1 MITANTKAQLQIRTF
16 KEKQSKTKKTVFE
29 HPILL
34 DCHGKQWNNTD
45 IKRRL
50 CSLTSIILLLVS
62 LYQLPFLI
70 GTFYFFF
77 TLLAIGILSCH
88 IYRLCCKSHNK
99 NMQIK
104 RVRINCLTSHSTNAN
119 CT

>member
-16 KEKQSKTKKTVFE
+16 KEKQSKTKKKTAFE

-50 CSLTSIILLLVS
+50 CSLTSICFC
-62 LYQLPFLI
+62 FL
-70 GTFYFFF
+70 
-77 TLLAIGILSCH
+77 CH
-88 IYRLCCKSHNK
+88 YT
-99 NMQIK
+99 
-104 RVRINCLTSHSTNAN
+104 NCHS
-119 CT
+119 